1 MKTTLT
7 ILAAAMAALPA
18 MAQTAPADSFDGL
31 SPLSKE
37 RFSGAFSV
45 GYDSNYCGRGI
56 VMSHAVVEGD
66 SEEFVAL
73 KLKYDF
79 GRKSYWSVE
88 NTLSYR
94 IASSGHTLYGN
105 PDASMATKMA
115 VAAQKVGMPV
125 AQLQAAYNAGMLPP
139 ELKAALDSP
148 QKIKQCNIE
157 NEFAVNTAVRYDRE
171 KWNIAFGHTFVH
183 GGILG
188 VMAKHY
194 RDQGASC
201 TNEVFI
207 TPAWTPTKWLDA
219 GVTTRFSFQ
228 GITGWWFEPYVTFKA
243 PVIGDAENVKMAA
256 VLTFAL
262 SATAEYF
269 NEGYFACS
277 NGTQAFWIKLQTP
290 YFVKDNFILAPYVSF
305 NWLGKGALKANE
317 ESEFRKLSGDASN
330 VPFRNFGVVAGVSA
344 TYTF

>member
-18 MAQTAPADSFDGL
+18 MAQTAPADSFDGV
-31 SPLSKE
+31 SPLSKK

-45 GYDSNYCGRGI
+45 GYDSNYTGRGI
-56 VMSHAVVEGD
+56 VMSHSVVEGD
-66 SEEFVAL
+66 SAELVAL

-79 GRKSYWSVE
+79 GKKSYWSVE

-94 IASSGHTLYGN
+94 TASSGHTLYGN
-105 PDASMATKMA
+105 PDASLATKMA
-115 VAAQKVGMPV
+115 VAAQKMGVPV
-125 AQLQAAYNAGMLPP
+125 ARVQAAYAAGMPGV
-139 ELKAALDSP
+139 KDKLDAP
-148 QKIKQCNIE
+148 APIKQCNIE
-157 NEFAVNTAVRYDRE
+157 NEFAVNTAIRYDRE

-201 TNEVFI
+201 TNEVYI
-207 TPAWTPTKWLDA
+207 APAWTPTKWFDA
-219 GVTTRFSFQ
+219 GVAARFSFQ

-243 PVIGDAENVKMAA
+243 PVIGDPENIKMAA
-256 VLTFAL
+256 LLTFAM

-317 ESEFRKLSGDASN
+317 ESEFRKHSGDANN

>member
-7 ILAAAMAALPA
+7 ILAAVMAALPA
-18 MAQTAPADSFDGL
+18 MAQTAPADSFDGV

-37 RFSGAFSV
+37 RFSGAFV
-45 GYDSNYCGRGI
+45 IGYDSNYNGRGYVI
-56 VMSHAVVEGD
+56 SHSVAEGD
-66 SEEFVAL
+66 SMETLAL

-105 PDASMATKMA
+105 PNASMDTKMA
-115 VAAQKVGMPV
+115 VAAQATGMPI
-125 AQLQAAYNAGMLPP
+125 AQLKAAYAADMLPS
-139 ELKAALDSP
+139 EVKAALDAP
-148 QKIKQCNIE
+148 QKIKQCNLE
-157 NEFAVNTAVRYDRE
+157 NEFAVNTAIRYDRE
-171 KWNIAFGHTFVH
+171 KWNVAFGHTFIH
-183 GGILG
+183 GGVLG

-207 TPAWTPTKWLDA
+207 TPAWTPTKWFDA

-243 PVIGDAENVKMAA
+243 PVIGDPEHVKMAA
-256 VLTFAL
+256 LLTFSM

-277 NGTQAFWIKLQTP
+277 NGSQAFWIKLETP
-290 YFVKDNFILAPYVSF
+290 YFVKDNFILAPHISF

-317 ESEFRKLSGDASN
+317 RSEFRFLSGNGNN
-330 VPFRNFGVVAGVSA
+330 VPFRNFGIVAGISA
-344 TYTF
+344 VYTF

>member
-7 ILAAAMAALPA
+7 ILTAAIAALPA
-18 MAQTAPADSFDGL
+18 MAQTASADSFDGVPAL
-31 SPLSKE
+31 SSK

-45 GYDSNYCGRGI
+45 GYDSNYSGRGYVI
-56 VMSHAVVEGD
+56 SHSVAEGD
-66 SEEFVAL
+66 SAEYVAL

-79 GRKSYWSVE
+79 GKKSYWSVE
-88 NTLSYR
+88 NTLFYHV
-94 IASSGHTLYGN
+94 ASSGHTLYGN
-105 PDASMATKMA
+105 PSFSMATKMGM
-115 VAAQKVGMPV
+115 AAQLAGVPV
-125 AQLQAAYNAGMLPP
+125 ANIQAAYAAGMLPQ
-139 ELKAALDSP
+139 LDEDA
-148 QKIKQCNIE
+148 KIKECNLE

-171 KWNIAFGHTFVH
+171 KWNVAFGHTFIH

-194 RDQGASC
+194 RNQGASC
-201 TNEVFI
+201 VNEVYI
-207 TPAWTPTKWLDA
+207 TPAWTPTKWLDM

-243 PVIGDAENVKMAA
+243 PVIGDPEHVRMAA
-256 VLTFAL
+256 LLTFSL

-277 NGTQAFWIKLQTP
+277 NGTQAFWIKLATP
-290 YFVKDNFILAPYVSF
+290 YFAKENVILTPYVSF

-317 ESEFRKLSGDASN
+317 CSKFREYSGNADN